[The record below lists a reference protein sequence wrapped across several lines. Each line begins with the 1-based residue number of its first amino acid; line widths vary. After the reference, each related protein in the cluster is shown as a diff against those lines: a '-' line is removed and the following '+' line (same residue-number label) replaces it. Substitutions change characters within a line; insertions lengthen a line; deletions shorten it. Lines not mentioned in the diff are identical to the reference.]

1 MQRLILF
8 FALLVGENKQQ
19 MVVLGT
25 QNGIYMGKESDTNGM
40 KMVLMISDVTQIGV
54 LQAENIL
61 LVLAGNY
68 CNIKLHAHIRLIILL
83 YNYYR

>member
-61 LVLAGNY
+61 LVLAGNH